1 MDKNEGVFLKLSLKK
16 GSAIMERGSGTSGPG
31 D

>member
-1 MDKNEGVFLKLSLKK
+1 MDKNEGIFLKLSLKK
-16 GSAIMERGSGTSGPG
+16 GSAIMERGSETSGPG